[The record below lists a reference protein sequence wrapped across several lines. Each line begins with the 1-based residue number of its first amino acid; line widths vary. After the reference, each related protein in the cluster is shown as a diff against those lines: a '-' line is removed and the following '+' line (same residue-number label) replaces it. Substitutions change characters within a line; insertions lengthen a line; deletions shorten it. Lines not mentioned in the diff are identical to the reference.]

1 MTELVIQSG
10 KHKGKML
17 VLPDDDVVVGRDE
30 NCQIRLAT
38 SEVSRQHCLL
48 RLSSEGLVVRDMGSR
63 NGTFVNDVAI
73 AEETL
78 LKPGDV
84 LRVGPLALQVPHKR
98 KRGDNSGATHPTLT
112 LPKTTTDDDIAGWL
126 SGVEGE
132 QNAVGDT
139 TIIPRE
145 PKTEVPSM
153 VSDLPK
159 QKFKT
164 VADEAKDII
173 RRHWEMQQEA
183 QEG

>member
-10 KHKGKML
+10 KHKGKIL

-38 SEVSRQHCLL
+38 SEVSRQHCRL
-48 RLSSEGLVVRDMGSR
+48 RMSSEGIEVRDMGSR

-73 AEETL
+73 TAETL
-78 LKPGDV
+78 LKPGEV
-84 LRVGPLALQVPHKR
+84 LRVGPLALQVPYRR
-98 KRGDNSGATHPTLT
+98 KRGDNSGSALPTLT
-112 LPKTTTDDDIAGWL
+112 LPKTTTDDEIAGWL
-126 SGVEGE
+126 SGVGGE
-132 QNAVGDT
+132 QNGVGDT

-153 VSDLPK
+153 ISDLPK
-159 QKFKT
+159 KKFKT
-164 VADEAKDII
+164 VADEATDII
-173 RRHWEMQQEA
+173 RRHWEMQQEE